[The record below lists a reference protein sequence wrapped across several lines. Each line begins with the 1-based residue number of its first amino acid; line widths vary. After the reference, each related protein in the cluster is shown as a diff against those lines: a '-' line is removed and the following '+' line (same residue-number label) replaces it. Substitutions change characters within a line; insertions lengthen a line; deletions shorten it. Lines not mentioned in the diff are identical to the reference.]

1 MTKRNIDQGGFMFR
15 LFIILS
21 VFSLTAF
28 VGCSSSNKKNL
39 EEREQEWGDSEF
51 ESGDD
56 GRNPSSSGSLLLEEE
71 DEYVVEK
78 GDTLM
83 KISFKLYGDIN
94 KWREIA
100 SLNPGSTDLITA
112 GQKLKVFKSESP
124 FVWQPNGLPYII
136 QTGDTLGTISNDKY
150 GTPKKWKAIY
160 ENNKP
165 LIKDANKIYAGFTIY
180 YEEMESVTAL

>member
-1 MTKRNIDQGGFMFR
+1 MFR

-21 VFSLTAF
+21 VFSFTAF

-51 ESGDD
+51 ESGED

-100 SLNPGSTDLITA
+100 SL
-112 GQKLKVFKSESP
+112 
-124 FVWQPNGLPYII
+124 QPRLNGPYY
-136 QTGDTLGTISNDKY
+136 SRA
-150 GTPKKWKAIY
+150 KA
-160 ENNKP
+160 
-165 LIKDANKIYAGFTIY
+165 
-180 YEEMESVTAL
+180 